1 MCHYRSLQSCELL
14 HIEALMLVATLP
26 GPVFACRAV
35 RKHKAGRP
43 ERQGRSTGAPVS
55 KLWLATEQLL
65 AVAA

>member
-1 MCHYRSLQSCELL
+1 
-14 HIEALMLVATLP
+14 MLVATLP